1 MKTAALSPLVAAALL
16 AAPALAD
23 PALPPGWIVPKKPAA
38 PVDPP
43 AENAR
48 AKERPAVIAR
58 AIDVDTLPV
67 VAIAKARPQGE
78 IPARMP
84 PGSAADLV
92 VLSGS
97 GPRRLNVKGFTVG
110 MLFVGPTEAW
120 TGVGGAG
127 GIAGV
132 CGSDAKGLPIKPIR
146 YEAIRRADDRGA
158 IEFVTGRGFIEKSTC
173 KISIEERLSVQ
184 PARLG
189 TGRILGFR
197 TRCDGCAEGA
207 RDALHVVTPQLGGTF
222 DRLVPFEHR
231 ALTLEPGASRI
242 VEGFVSSSQL
252 ISFRLPRWSDF
263 SDMGCKNKKE
273 DSCSGPVRIE
283 VSRAAAE
290 AKATVIV
297 RPAVEE

>member
-16 AAPALAD
+16 AVPALAD

-43 AENAR
+43 AEKPR

-58 AIDVDTLPV
+58 AIDVDALPV
-67 VAIAKARPQGE
+67 VAIAKGRPAGE
-78 IPARMP
+78 IAARMP
-84 PGSAADLV
+84 PGSAGDLV

-97 GPRRLNVKGFTVG
+97 GPRRLNIKGFTAG

-132 CGSDAKGLPIKPIR
+132 CGSGAKGLPIKPIR

-197 TRCDGCAEGA
+197 TRCDTCAEGA
-207 RDALHVVTPQLGGTF
+207 RDVLHVVTPQFASFFSQLA
-222 DRLVPFEHR
+222 PFEHR
-231 ALTLEPGASRI
+231 ALPLDPGASRV
-242 VEGFVSSSQL
+242 VEGFVGGSPSL
-252 ISFRLPRWSDF
+252 SFRPPRWTDF
-263 SDMGCKNKKE
+263 SDMGCKDKKE

-297 RPAVEE
+297 RPAVED